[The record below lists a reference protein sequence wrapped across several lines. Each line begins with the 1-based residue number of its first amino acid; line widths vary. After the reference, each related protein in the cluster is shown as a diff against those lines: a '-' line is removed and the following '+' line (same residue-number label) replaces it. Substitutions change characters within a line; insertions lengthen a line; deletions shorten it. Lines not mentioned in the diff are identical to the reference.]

1 VTVIKGSNHNV
12 RVRFDEKLRFPSKG
26 EPDRENL
33 DDVIIQAGKWPE
45 VSQLD
50 TTALTRIVEDG
61 LWDKELIDQV
71 MKYGRIEETS
81 AVYLSKLRE
90 EE

>member
-1 VTVIKGSNHNV
+1 MVIKGGNHKI
-12 RVRFDEKLRFPSKG
+12 RVRFDEKLRFPGKG
-26 EPDRENL
+26 EPDRENF
-33 DDVIIQAGKWPE
+33 DDTIIQAGKWPE

-50 TTALTRIVEDG
+50 MAALTRIVEEG

-71 MKYGRIEETS
+71 MAYGKIEETS